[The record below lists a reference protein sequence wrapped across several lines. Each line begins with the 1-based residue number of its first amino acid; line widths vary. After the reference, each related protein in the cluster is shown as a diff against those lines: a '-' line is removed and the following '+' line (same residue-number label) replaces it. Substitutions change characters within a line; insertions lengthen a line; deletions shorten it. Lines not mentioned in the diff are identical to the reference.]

1 MLLGS
6 VSFAVMATMANAL
19 TPRCDWQIIALAR
32 TVLALIFAALLGYGA
47 GVKFVFLRPRT
58 LWVRS
63 IAGSIS
69 LVCTFY
75 AYSKIPVSD
84 LLTLTHMFP
93 VWVALLSWPVL
104 GEKPSRGVWV
114 SVVIGLVGVALIQQV
129 HLAAGNFA
137 SLVALASSLF
147 TAIAMLGLHRLQH
160 IDVRAVVVHFS
171 GVSLL
176 FAVAT
181 VFLFERKGNTPEIS
195 DSPTMFMLLGVGL
208 TATIGQLLLT
218 RAFATGIPARVSVV
232 GLSQVVFGFVLEL
245 VFATVDINWQKI
257 VGILLVLIPTAWLMA
272 SQPHAAELPVEEKSV

>member
-6 VSFAVMATMANAL
+6 VAFAVMATMANAL

-32 TVLALIFAALLGYGA
+32 TMLALVFAALLGYGA

-104 GEKPSRGVWV
+104 GEKPSPGVWV

-176 FAVAT
+176 FAIGT
-181 VFLFERKGNTPEIS
+181 IFLFERKGNTPDIS
-195 DSPTMFMLLGVGL
+195 DSVTMTMLLGVGL
-208 TATIGQLLLT
+208 TATIGQLMLT

-245 VFATVDINWQKI
+245 VFTTVAIDWQKI
-257 VGILLVLIPTAWLMA
+257 VGIVLVLVPTGWLMA
-272 SQPHAAELPVEEKSV
+272 SQPHAAELAVDEKSV